1 MIRKKN
7 NPKNEDELKNEDNYK
22 NEQDLEND
30 DDLKRK
36 YYLNTFLMTSQLDSH
51 TTTDVKPEMLSGV
64 QTGNGIPH
72 YKIIY
77 AALLMRRHTAKT
89 TFLCKDD

>member
-1 MIRKKN
+1 MKTTT
-7 NPKNEDELKNEDNYK
+7 K

-51 TTTDVKPEMLSGV
+51 TTTDVKLEMEF
-64 QTGNGIPH
+64 H
-72 YKIIY
+72 KINMI
-77 AALLMRRHTAKT
+77 
-89 TFLCKDD
+89 LCN

>member
-1 MIRKKN
+1 MKTTT
-7 NPKNEDELKNEDNYK
+7 K

-51 TTTDVKPEMLSGV
+51 TTTDIKPDMEFHMM
-64 QTGNGIPH
+64 N
-72 YKIIY
+72 IIY
-77 AALLMRRHTAKT
+77 AALSISAQAKKM
-89 TFLCKDD
+89 TFSCKDDCTLTKHTRPWTYSALRYFCYV

>member
-1 MIRKKN
+1 MKTTT
-7 NPKNEDELKNEDNYK
+7 K

-36 YYLNTFLMTSQLDSH
+36 YYLNTFLRTSQLDSH

-64 QTGNGIPH
+64 
-72 YKIIY
+72 
-77 AALLMRRHTAKT
+77 
-89 TFLCKDD
+89 

>member
-1 MIRKKN
+1 MPYSNFQQCKLIIFTRPENEN
-7 NPKNEDELKNEDNYK
+7 NPKNEDEFKNEDNYK
-22 NEQDLEND
+22 NKQDLEND

-36 YYLNTFLMTSQLDSH
+36 YYLNTFLRTSQLDSH

-72 YKIIY
+72 Y
-77 AALLMRRHTAKT
+77 
-89 TFLCKDD
+89 

>member
-1 MIRKKN
+1 MAEQCHTQILSNAKLIIFTWQENEN
-7 NPKNEDELKNEDNYK
+7 NPKNEDEFKNEDNYK
-22 NEQDLEND
+22 NEKDLEND

-36 YYLNTFLMTSQLDSH
+36 YYLNSFLMTSQLDSQ

-72 YKIIY
+72 Y
-77 AALLMRRHTAKT
+77 
-89 TFLCKDD
+89 